1 MRSVWHHR
9 IWYRKLLYAYLLFP
23 PKQQCLRGFVRL
35 CKLREQSN
43 LCLLG
48 ASQEP
53 LCGLLGAI
61 ASLGGMENNAAG
73 ILTPSLVIVCD
84 VGRSTDVSIL
94 RVVGADAEHKIQSVG
109 TIPHAHNHVETV
121 HMESDPFAGGRL
133 FDQALVD
140 YIVSDFER
148 QHKIDLRVDPMTA
161 KRVKDAARAARIEL
175 SSKLQSEIN
184 EPFITADATGPKH
197 LLYDLSRSKLEKLC
211 VDPIEKILNVC
222 NTAMESCENEI
233 SDSELQNANLVVL
246 GGMARMP
253 SLVDR
258 LRQGFVAYGCSNLNL
273 IKVEQPEEMNAY
285 GAGLK
290 AAIKLNEVIGSE
302 E

>member
-1 MRSVWHHR
+1 
-9 IWYRKLLYAYLLFP
+9 
-23 PKQQCLRGFVRL
+23 
-35 CKLREQSN
+35 
-43 LCLLG
+43 
-48 ASQEP
+48 
-53 LCGLLGAI
+53 
-61 ASLGGMENNAAG
+61 MENNAAG

-84 VGRSTDVSIL
+84 VGRSTDVSIFK
-94 RVVGADAEHKIQSVG
+94 VVGADAEHKIEGVG
-109 TIPHAHNHVETV
+109 TIPYSQNHIETV
-121 HMESDPFAGGRL
+121 HMASDAFAGGRL

-184 EPFITADATGPKH
+184 EPFYNCRCTGPKH
-197 LLYDLSRSKLEKLC
+197 LLYDLSRSKLEEKLC

-246 GGMARMP
+246 GGIAHALP
-253 SLVDR
+253 
-258 LRQGFVAYGCSNLNL
+258 C
-273 IKVEQPEEMNAY
+273 
-285 GAGLK
+285 
-290 AAIKLNEVIGSE
+290 
-302 E
+302 